1 MYFLVLFNNVACLL
15 HYVALCLLRTHLF
28 HSPPTVQ
35 LLSSFRFCRVCKL
48 CYVSVV
54 CEAYKWSRFSRP
66 NSKSL
71 IQQLWGETRK
81 SYPKNNKEQQL
92 QNKEKQKTLKMILIS
107 LKYNLWS
114 LCTGFPRYTFYF
126 SQNIII
132 CFKKSSSN
140 KGQCK

>member
-15 HYVALCLLRTHLF
+15 HNVVLCLLRTHLF
-28 HSPPTVQ
+28 HSPPTMQ
-35 LLSSFRFCRVCKL
+35 LLSIFRLFRVCKL
-48 CYVSVV
+48 CYVSVIWEV
-54 CEAYKWSRFSRP
+54 YKWPRLLRP
-66 NSKSL
+66 SSKSL

-81 SYPKNNKEQQL
+81 SYSKNNKEQL
-92 QNKEKQKTLKMILIS
+92 QNKEKQKTLKMILIC

-114 LCTGFPRYTFYF
+114 LCTGFPGYTFYF